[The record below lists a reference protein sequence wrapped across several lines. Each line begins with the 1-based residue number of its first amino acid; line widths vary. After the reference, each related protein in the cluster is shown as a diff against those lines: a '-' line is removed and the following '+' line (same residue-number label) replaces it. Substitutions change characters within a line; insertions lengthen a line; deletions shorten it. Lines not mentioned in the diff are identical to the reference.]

1 MESFSQRQ
9 GIERMK
15 NIIQIDSMD
24 KALRN
29 SLWNALTLYYWNKV
43 IYNFALNNVTGRN
56 PVDINTNINS
66 LIIDLQI
73 DYFKISIDDLSDYL
87 TAHKLIRTYFYD
99 CKWNEVYDF
108 IEFVADNYL
117 DEETNIKFRE
127 LCNIYLER
135 EVSAYRFVNGLVSQI
150 TSEIEIN
157 SIEDT
162 LGFEDSFKPV
172 SAHIRNALS
181 LLSNRTCPDYKN
193 SIKESI
199 SAVEAACQLI
209 TNDQGTT
216 LGKALKK
223 IENNVGSFH
232 PALKEAFEKLY
243 GYTSDADGI
252 RHALLG
258 ESKLGFEDAKFMLV
272 ACSGFTNFLVSKY
285 IKAENNF

>member
-1 MESFSQRQ
+1 MESFSQGQ
-9 GIERMK
+9 GIKPMK
-15 NIIQIDSMD
+15 SIVQIDSMD
-24 KALRN
+24 NDLRD
-29 SLWNALTLYYWNKV
+29 SLWNALTIYYWNEL
-43 IYNFALNNVTGRN
+43 ISNFVLNDRTGSVTHHT
-56 PVDINTNINS
+56 ITNMDS
-66 LIIDLQI
+66 LIVDLQI
-73 DYFKISIDDLSDYL
+73 DYFKTFIDALSDYL
-87 TAHKLIRTYFYD
+87 TAHKLIKIYFYD

-135 EVSAYRFVNGLVSQI
+135 EVSAYRFVNGLISQI

-157 SIEDT
+157 SIEDA
-162 LGFEDSFKPV
+162 LGLQDSFKPV
-172 SAHIRNALS
+172 SPHIRNALS

-193 SIKESI
+193 SVKESI

-209 TNDQGTT
+209 TDDQGTT

-223 IENNVGSFH
+223 IENNIGSFH

-258 ESKLGFEDAKFMLV
+258 ESKLGFENAKFMLV
-272 ACSGFTNFLVSKY
+272 ACSAFTNFLVSKS